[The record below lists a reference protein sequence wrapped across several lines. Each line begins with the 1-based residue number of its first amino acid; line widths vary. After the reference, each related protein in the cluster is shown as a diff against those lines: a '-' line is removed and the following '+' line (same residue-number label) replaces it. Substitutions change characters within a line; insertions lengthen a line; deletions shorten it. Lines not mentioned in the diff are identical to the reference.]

1 MYIVSAAIWFV
12 PPIITNIIAIHEN
25 VNWIYYTIAVR
36 IKSPVISVSIFHP
49 QLQLT
54 LP

>member
-1 MYIVSAAIWFV
+1 MYIVSAVSRFV
-12 PPIITNIIAIHEN
+12 PPIITKIIAIHEN
-25 VNWIYYTIAVR
+25 VSWIYYTTTVR
-36 IKSPVISVSIFHP
+36 IKAPVISVSIVHP